1 MPSGQ
6 STPVRLL
13 VVDDEPLNLEI
24 IVEYLDGQGY
34 ELTLA
39 HDGEAAWRH
48 LENPASKFDLL
59 VLDRMMPRLDG
70 MEVIRRMRRLPHL
83 SGLPVIMQTAAATP
97 DQVREGLEA
106 GVRYYLTKPYEPDA
120 LLAII
125 KSALEDVRRA
135 RDMQSRVHGLRQA
148 LCSMTRAE
156 FEFSTLEQAND
167 LASLAS
173 LVAPEPENV
182 VMGLSELLINA
193 VEHGNLGISYAE
205 KSRLKLEDGWERE
218 VERRLSAPPYA
229 GRRARL
235 LVERDERE
243 LRYTVSDQGDG
254 FDFERYLDF
263 DPARA
268 FDPNGRGIAMARRLC
283 FRRLEYRG
291 CGNSVVAAVSLGD

>member
-39 HDGEAAWRH
+39 HDGEEAWRL

-70 MEVIRRMRRLPHL
+70 MEVIRRMHRVPHL

-125 KSALEDVRRA
+125 KSALEDVRRT
-135 RDMQSRVHGLRQA
+135 RDVQLRVYGLRQA
-148 LCSMTRAE
+148 LCSVIRAE
-156 FEFSTLEQAND
+156 FEFSTLQQAND

-218 VERRLSAPPYA
+218 VERRLCTPPYA

-235 LVERDERE
+235 VVERDVRE
-243 LRYTVSDQGDG
+243 LRYTVCDQGEG

-263 DPARA
+263 DPSRA

-283 FRRLEYRG
+283 FGRLEYRG
-291 CGNSVVAAVSLGD
+291 CGNVVVAAVALDD